1 MKKQEVVEFYG
12 SARAASKALGLT
24 KSAVQEWGEDVP
36 LSRQSHVRMAMQEEQ
51 RRRDAE
57 EKKAKRKADRG
68 NRAQA
73 V

>member
-1 MKKQEVVEFYG
+1 MKKQEVVEFFG
-12 SARAASKALGLT
+12 SARAASKALGLS

-36 LSRQSHVRMAMQEEQ
+36 VSRQAHVRMAMQEEK

-57 EKKAKRKADRG
+57 EKKAKRKAEAG
-68 NRAQA
+68 SRAQG